1 MGASNA
7 VDAFLPGALN
17 EVVLDRV
24 QSEPGLGEAEAGD
37 DGVGVARTMGDGSAN
52 ADGVRDATREQ
63 GLDGTVEPVLDVPD
77 EVVDEILSY
86 GERAVEQASEAG
98 VTAGNA
104 ARSEKH

>member
-37 DGVGVARTMGDGSAN
+37 DGVGVARTMATVPPMLTASAMLRESRDWMAPLNRCLTFPTRWWMRYYLTGS
-52 ADGVRDATREQ
+52 GR
-63 GLDGTVEPVLDVPD
+63 
-77 EVVDEILSY
+77 LS
-86 GERAVEQASEAG
+86 RHPRLV
-98 VTAGNA
+98 
-104 ARSEKH
+104 